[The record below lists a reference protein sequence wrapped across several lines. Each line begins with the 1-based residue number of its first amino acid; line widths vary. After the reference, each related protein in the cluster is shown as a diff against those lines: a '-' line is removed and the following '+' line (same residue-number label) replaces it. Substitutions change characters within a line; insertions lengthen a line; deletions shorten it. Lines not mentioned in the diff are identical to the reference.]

1 MSVQRHLRQA
11 SQWQGYVITYVP
23 LGQRNFS
30 RQHPPDKHLKAGHFK
45 EIRAALDGVPGFA
58 VPAGRP
64 PEIIE
69 YLSATLMT
77 VSEDE
82 EYKKMTSK

>member
-1 MSVQRHLRQA
+1 M
-11 SQWQGYVITYVP
+11 
-23 LGQRNFS
+23 
-30 RQHPPDKHLKAGHFK
+30 
-45 EIRAALDGVPGFA
+45 ALDGVPGFA

-82 EYKKMTSK
+82 EYKKMTST